1 MLNKF
6 LFASPLISAISLI
19 PFAHAQV
26 AADPQ
31 ADPQVPAAAIE
42 GTTEQSSPA
51 PGGRDVGNEIIV
63 TASKREQNLQDVPVA
78 VTAIPEAQLKS
89 LNVVSASELV
99 NVAPSLKFN
108 QTTLPGSSQFIIRGV
123 GTYAF
128 NEGLEPSV
136 GVVVDGIPLGRSTGA
151 ITDTV
156 DVAQVQVL
164 RGPQGT
170 IFGKN
175 ATAGV
180 IDIRFRDAELDET
193 SFDGRAYVGSYSEHR
208 IQGTLNVPI
217 IEDRVAIR
225 ASAWKFTRDGY
236 IKAPLQPDG
245 DIGDFDNR
253 GARIKVALKPVDA
266 LRIDLTGEISR
277 NDADAAPQ
285 TARGYTDADLT
296 TLRPLDLAL
305 GIVAGPNNRT
315 NGSEAELFARL
326 RQYRFTGKAVYD
338 LGGASITAIS
348 GYFNTD
354 LDSRSDTDNV
364 DSRGLYNRTNV
375 QPGLAHYFGN
385 INQFTS
391 ELRLA
396 SEGARR
402 LQYTVGLFYYD
413 LEVLRNERLQNSLFS
428 AATRTASDGRVNVET
443 KNYAAFADLTY
454 DIGPV
459 RLLAGGRYSH
469 ERTKGTYFRG
479 VSQEFRNVNGGPLE
493 ILSGALNVRTP
504 TNKFDD
510 FSWRVGAQYRPNDD
524 LMFYATASRGYKGP
538 GLNYTLSL
546 NQRAFDLNNAVV
558 DAEIAYSY
566 EIGVRSQLFD
576 RQLTLNLTGFYSPF
590 KNFQVTASLPTTP
603 PTFTTVNAGEL
614 LAKGVELEF
623 FARPDALPGFTLNG
637 SVVYNDTTYEDFT
650 NAPCLPL
657 GIQPRAAAPTDE
669 PGVCAPIAVGSTAFI
684 QNVSGFRAVG
694 APEWQINLTP
704 RYEHEFGSSFR
715 AFGQAHFQYNSEI
728 QYGISNSP
736 VTLQKGYHTIDL
748 TAGFGDFD
756 RRWTLSAYARNITN
770 ERYVTRIAFTQ
781 PGIGQLVP
789 FQALRTYGVALDVSF

>member
-31 ADPQVPAAAIE
+31 VPAAAAE

-63 TASKREQNLQDVPVA
+63 TASKREQNLQDVPIA
-78 VTAIPEAQLKS
+78 VTAIPEAKLKS
-89 LNVVSASELV
+89 LNVVSVAELV
-99 NVAPSLKFN
+99 NIAPSLKFN

-151 ITDTV
+151 ISDTV

-208 IQGTLNVPI
+208 WQGTVNIPIVP
-217 IEDRVAIR
+217 ERVAIR
-225 ASAWKFTRDGY
+225 ASAWRFTRDGY
-236 IKAPLQPDG
+236 IRAPLQPDG
-245 DIGDFDNR
+245 DVGDFNNR
-253 GARIKVALKPVDA
+253 GARMKVALKPLDA

-277 NDADAAPQ
+277 NDADGTPQ
-285 TARGYTDADLT
+285 TPRGYATDAERATLQPRDLSV
-296 TLRPLDLAL
+296 
-305 GIVAGPNNRT
+305 GIIAGPNIRT
-315 NGSEAELFARL
+315 SGVEAELFARL

-338 LGGASITAIS
+338 LGGASITAVS

-354 LDSRSDTDNV
+354 LDSRSDPDTTNSLDV
-364 DSRGLYNRTNV
+364 YNRTNV

-413 LEVLRNERLQNSLFS
+413 LEVLRNERLQNSIFTPG
-428 AATRTASDGRVNVET
+428 TRTASDGRVNVKT
-443 KNYAAFADLTY
+443 KNYAAFADVTY
-454 DIGPV
+454 DIGQI

-469 ERTKGTYFRG
+469 ERTRGTYDRG
-479 VSQEFRNVNGGPLE
+479 VSQEYRNVDGGPLA
-493 ILSGALNVRTP
+493 ILNGQLNVVTP
-504 TNKFDD
+504 TNKFND
-510 FSWRVGAQYRPNDD
+510 FSWRVGAQYRPTDD

-546 NQRAFDLNNAVV
+546 NPETLALNGGVV
-558 DAEIAYSY
+558 DAEIAHSY
-566 EIGVRSQLFD
+566 EIGMRSQLFD

-590 KNFQVTASLPTTP
+590 TDFQVTAALPTVP
-603 PTFTTVNAGEL
+603 ATFTTVNAGEL

-623 FARPDALPGFTLNG
+623 FVRPDALPGFTLDG
-637 SVVYNDTTYEDFT
+637 SVVWNDTTYEDFK
-650 NAPCLPL
+650 NAPCLPV
-657 GIQPRAAAPTDE
+657 GIQARAAAPTDE
-669 PGVCAPIAVGSTAFI
+669 PGICAPIAVGSTSFI

-694 APEWQINLTP
+694 APEWQVNLTP
-704 RYEHEFGSSFR
+704 RYERDIGASFR
-715 AFGQAHFQYNSEI
+715 GFGQAHFQYNSSV
-728 QYGISNSP
+728 QYGISNNP
-736 VTLQKGYHTIDL
+736 ITIQKGYHTIDL
-748 TAGFGDFD
+748 TAGFGDVD
-756 RRWTLSAYARNITN
+756 RRWTLSAYARNITK